1 MPKSLFSQR
10 HDRLRELL
18 IAARQRAG
26 LRQVDVAA
34 SLGRPQSFVSKY
46 EAGERQLDVIEFID
60 VAQAIKASASELI
73 LELAS
78 ATVAA
83 KRESSKRSAK

>member
-1 MPKSLFSQR
+1 MTKSLFSKR

-26 LRQVDVAA
+26 LRQVDVAT
-34 SLGRPQSFVSKY
+34 LLDRPQSFVSKY

-60 VAQAIKASASELI
+60 VVRALHAPLAEMIT
-73 LELAS
+73 ELANLPVQS
-78 ATVAA
+78 KPHAG
-83 KRESSKRSAK
+83 KRK